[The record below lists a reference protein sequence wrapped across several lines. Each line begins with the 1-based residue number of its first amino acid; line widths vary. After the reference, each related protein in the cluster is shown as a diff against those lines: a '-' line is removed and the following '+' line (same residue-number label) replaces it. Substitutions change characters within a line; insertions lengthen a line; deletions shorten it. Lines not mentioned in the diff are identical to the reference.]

1 MRIGLAVPQY
11 GRFASLSS
19 LRLVAREAEA
29 MGFAALWVGDRL
41 LTPLEPRD
49 RYPGGDGA
57 IPEAHGVFLDPFAVL
72 SVAASIT
79 SRVRLGTSALNACW
93 YAPPLLARSL
103 TTVDQL
109 SDGRLDVGL
118 GLGWSSDEYAAVGV
132 PWKSRA
138 ARYEATLDA
147 LEAIW
152 HSDPVAYAN
161 ELWTVAPSRIHPKPV
176 GRPPLYLAGFAPDAL
191 QRIGR
196 RADGW
201 LTATLPI
208 RMLTAMW
215 DTVRRGAEAAGRDP
229 EALRMILRANP
240 VITGEAG
247 AAPPRSGTVAQI
259 AAYLN
264 EAAAAG
270 VHEIILDLQHTAV
283 DDQHLLKLAEEFRS
297 RLSPG

>member
-11 GRFASLSS
+11 GRFASLGS
-19 LRLVAREAEA
+19 LRLVAWEAEA
-29 MGFAALWVGDRL
+29 MGFDSLWVGDRL

-49 RYPGGDGA
+49 RYPGGDGL
-57 IPEAHGVFLDPFAVL
+57 IPKEHGVFLDPFAVL
-72 SVAASIT
+72 TVAASLT
-79 SRVRLGTSALNACW
+79 SRVRLGASALNACW

-103 TTVDQL
+103 TTIDRL

-132 PWKSRA
+132 PWQSRA

-152 HSDPVAYAN
+152 HSDPVAYST
-161 ELWTVAPSRIHPKPV
+161 ELWTVAPSHIHPKPV

-191 QRIGR
+191 ARIGR

-201 LTATLPI
+201 LTAALPLP
-208 RMLTAMW
+208 MLIPMW
-215 DTVRRGAEAAGRDP
+215 DSVRRSAEAAGRDP
-229 EALRMILRANP
+229 EALRMVMRANP
-240 VITGEAG
+240 IITRAG
-247 AAPPRSGTVAQI
+247 QGTPPVSGTVAQI
-259 AAYLN
+259 AGYLA

-270 VHEIILDLQHTAV
+270 VHEIFLDLQLTAR

-297 RLSPG
+297 HLT